1 MAAIKEFLMPHGLH
15 FRTTVLWRLLEFDA
29 HSGFPYETLHNL
41 EKGMIEWLL
50 HFIGNQ
56 GSY

>member
-1 MAAIKEFLMPHGLH
+1 MKDVHEFLKPYGLH
-15 FRTTVLWRLLEFDA
+15 YRSTVLWNLLEFDA

-41 EKGMIEWLL
+41 KKGMVEWLL
-50 HFIGNQ
+50 TFLGIP

>member
-1 MAAIKEFLMPHGLH
+1 MAAIKQFLMPHGLH

-50 HFIGNQ
+50 HFIGN
-56 GSY
+56 